1 LSLSDEYQQ
10 QRAWRPW
17 PRIFAAL
24 PGVAGQ
30 TVLDLGCGVGDQ
42 AAELTA
48 RGARVIGIDTN
59 AELLR
64 AARARVP
71 SARVLLADLAALDL
85 GTTVDGLW
93 GSFVAAYFPVLAPV
107 LATWAALLA
116 PGGWVALTEIDDLFA
131 HEPLPPRTASSLEAF
146 ATSAL
151 ARGRHDF
158 TMGRK
163 LRPLLEAAGFCVQ
176 QELELEDRE
185 LAFQGAASA
194 SLKCATTSSRASRAT
209 SIARRR
215 ACTAASRGASSLR
228 ASEKKEGRQRGRP
241 SRHDP
246 LQIVATQGTV

>member
-71 SARVLLADLAALDL
+71 SARFLLADLAALDL

-194 SLKCATTSSRASRAT
+194 GVIEAWRARFARMPALQEFCGERFAEVRDDFLACLARDEHRSTARVYCC
-209 SIARRR
+209 IARRKQP
-215 ACTAASRGASSLR
+215 AG
-228 ASEKKEGRQRGRP
+228 
-241 SRHDP
+241 
-246 LQIVATQGTV
+246 